1 MGKEKPNK
9 AENEA
14 VFNEEYKIADDADTA
29 AKKKR
34 NKKRRKKIKKNLFA
48 FLWVVAIFSTA
59 ILLAGGIIYVFSD
72 MLGIRINSG
81 GDEKIKVHIPEGT
94 VTAQIAEILKD
105 YNVINNPEVFRLYSK
120 VKGYDSQYKYG
131 VYEFTRELAYED
143 IADKLTNEGEKAKTV
158 TIRIPE
164 AATIDEIAELMD
176 DNKVCTAEE
185 FLDAAQNSTFDYAFL
200 SAIPMDKVHYRLEGY
215 LFPDTYDFYT
225 YGSITC
231 AENVIDK
238 MLSQTA
244 KILDAEMLAQ
254 IAADGRTVHDILTIA
269 SIVELEA
276 SAAPMEMAKVA
287 QVFYN
292 RLVWDEPHF
301 LGSSPTAEYPYGDGA
316 YDTNASNPKATEGM
330 PPGPYC
336 APSAAAIKA
345 AVHPEKD
352 FEMTYFVT
360 DKDMNFYYNS
370 KYKEH
375 INTINKLKNQG
386 KWAG

>member
-1 MGKEKPNK
+1 M
-9 AENEA
+9 AENKINEA
-14 VFNEEYKIADDADTA
+14 TFDEEFKIVDDKEAA
-29 AKKKR
+29 AKAKKKKR
-34 NKKRRKKIKKNLFA
+34 RRKKFKKNLLA
-48 FLWVVAIFSTA
+48 FLWVVAIFSAA
-59 ILLAGGIIYVFSD
+59 IILAGGIIFVFSD
-72 MLGIRINSG
+72 MLGIRINGGSG
-81 GDEKIKVHIPEGT
+81 EKIKVYIPEGT
-94 VTAQIAEILKD
+94 AAAQISEILAE
-105 YNVINNPEVFRLYSK
+105 YNVIENPQVFRLYSK
-120 VKGYDSQYKYG
+120 FKGYDSKYKYG
-131 VYEFTRELAYED
+131 VYEFSRELAYED
-143 IADKLTNEGEKAKTV
+143 IANKLTNEGEKAKTV

-164 AATIDEIAELMD
+164 AATLDEIAELMD
-176 DNKVCTAEE
+176 DNGVCTAEE
-185 FLDAAQNSTFDYAFL
+185 FLEAAQTSTFNYDFIA
-200 SAIPMDKVHYRLEGY
+200 AIPTDKVHYRLEGY

-231 AENVIDK
+231 AESAIDK

-244 KILDAEMLAQ
+244 KILDAETLAQ

-276 SAAPMEMAKVA
+276 SAAPLEMPKVA

-316 YDTNASNPKATEGM
+316 YDTNASNPKSTEGM

-336 APSAAAIKA
+336 APGAAAIKA
-345 AVHPEKD
+345 AVYPEKA

-360 DKDMNFYYNS
+360 DKDMKFYYNS
-370 KYKEH
+370 VYKEH
-375 INTINKLKNQG
+375 INTINRLKNQG